1 MFLVDDILLA
11 PARSLFWIFKE
22 IGHAVEE
29 EQANE
34 AEAITTKLSELYMML
49 ETGQMTEAEF
59 DAAEK
64 ALLDRL
70 DAIKER
76 TAGGKE
82 EEDDEEAVIPEKA
95 SKRTGKTMKKTT
107 GSLRLFYQ
115 MPASGFYCS
124 AARAVWGKPRPRRQR
139 RWSLPSAILRDP
151 CFWFPPIPPIP
162 FKTVSPERSLPPI

>member
-1 MFLVDDILLA
+1 MFLIDDILMA
-11 PARSLFWIFKE
+11 PARGLFWIFKE
-22 IGHAVEE
+22 IHHAAEE

-76 TAGGKE
+76 EGSE
-82 EEDDEEAVIPEKA
+82 EEGDEEVVIR
-95 SKRTGKTMKKTT
+95 KR
-107 GSLRLFYQ
+107 R
-115 MPASGFYCS
+115 
-124 AARAVWGKPRPRRQR
+124 
-139 RWSLPSAILRDP
+139 
-151 CFWFPPIPPIP
+151 
-162 FKTVSPERSLPPI
+162 

>member
-1 MFLVDDILLA
+1 MFLIDDILLA
-11 PARSLFWIFKE
+11 PARGLFWIFKE
-22 IGHAVEE
+22 IHHAVEE

-76 TAGGKE
+76 ADGGQEEE
-82 EEDDEEAVIPEKA
+82 EEDEEEVVIRRRR
-95 SKRTGKTMKKTT
+95 SKSRTK
-107 GSLRLFYQ
+107 L
-115 MPASGFYCS
+115 
-124 AARAVWGKPRPRRQR
+124 
-139 RWSLPSAILRDP
+139 
-151 CFWFPPIPPIP
+151 
-162 FKTVSPERSLPPI
+162 

>member
-1 MFLVDDILLA
+1 MFLIDDILMA
-11 PARSLFWIFKE
+11 PARGLLWIFKE
-22 IGHAVEE
+22 IHHAVEE

-76 TAGGKE
+76 EGG
-82 EEDDEEAVIPEKA
+82 EDEDGEDEMVVIRK
-95 SKRTGKTMKKTT
+95 KR
-107 GSLRLFYQ
+107 
-115 MPASGFYCS
+115 
-124 AARAVWGKPRPRRQR
+124 
-139 RWSLPSAILRDP
+139 
-151 CFWFPPIPPIP
+151 
-162 FKTVSPERSLPPI
+162 